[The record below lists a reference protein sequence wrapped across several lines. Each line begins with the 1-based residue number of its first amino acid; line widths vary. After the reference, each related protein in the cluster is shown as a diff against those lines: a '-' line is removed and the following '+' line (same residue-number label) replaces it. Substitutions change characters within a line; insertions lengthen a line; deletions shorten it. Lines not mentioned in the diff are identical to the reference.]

1 MLNDARA
8 RLVRLVT
15 FLGGIYFF
23 LYFLL
28 PGAVLERIGV
38 TIPVNESISVGF
50 VVVGAMAVGLG
61 VINLLRAHGG
71 AILFRRAGWG
81 NSIVLISGMSA
92 MLAVTGAQWI
102 CGLQASYQ
110 LRAVRIIGD
119 FAAAIIADA
128 SAPIPPPGLLP
139 LPQRVKALLRYSE
152 TQLQPLAAVPPLYEG
167 DPVGAKLQQVLRT
180 EVEALIAAAT
190 RVRAAQVTVL
200 DPSAR
205 VVLEEFAAAAAR
217 LSSSYAA
224 LQQHQQGF
232 TLVQRLYDLLYMGLF
247 NHLGSAM
254 FALLGVYIAAA
265 AYRAF
270 RVRSFES
277 ALMMGAAVL
286 VMLGQI
292 SFGAQISEHLPAV
305 RQWLL
310 EVPNSAAF
318 RAIRLGSAV
327 AGLMLAIRMWLSIE
341 SKSFGG
347 RK

>member
-1 MLNDARA
+1 
-8 RLVRLVT
+8 
-15 FLGGIYFF
+15 
-23 LYFLL
+23 L
-28 PGAVLERIGV
+28 PEVVLERIGV
-38 TIPVNESISVGF
+38 TIPVNEAISVGF

-81 NSIVLISGMSA
+81 NSIVLILGMGA
-92 MLAVTGAQWI
+92 MLGVTGAQWVS
-102 CGLQASYQ
+102 GVQGSYK
-110 LRAVRIIGD
+110 LRAVRVIGD

-128 SAPIPPPGLLP
+128 SAPTPPPERLP
-139 LPQRVKALLRYSE
+139 LAQRVGALLRYTE
-152 TQLQPLAAVPPLYEG
+152 TQLQQLVAVPAPLE
-167 DPVGAKLQQVLRT
+167 DDEVGVKLGQVLRT
-180 EVEALIAAAT
+180 EVEALSAISM
-190 RVRAAQVTVL
+190 RVHGAQITVL
-200 DPSAR
+200 DPASR
-205 VVLEEFAAAAAR
+205 LLLEEFSAGAVR
-217 LSSSYAA
+217 LSVSYAA
-224 LQQHQQGF
+224 LRQHQQGA
-232 TLVQRLYDLLYMGLF
+232 TLVQRLYDLLYTGLF

-292 SFGAQISEHLPAV
+292 SFGAQIAESLPAV

-327 AGLMLAIRMWLSIE
+327 AGLMIALRMWLSIE